1 MSEALAIDGGVPV
14 RDTEASP
21 WPTWPDN
28 TEREW
33 EKEIAPILKEVYLDQ
48 TEGLPAPVGH
58 RFGQAF
64 AAYCDA
70 AYGVMMPS
78 GTTSIA
84 AGLSAAL
91 DLDGLVDGGEVIIP
105 NYTFIATASAPLSV
119 RCSLALV
126 DIDPVSFTMSPEATE
141 AAITDQTV
149 ALLPVHLGG
158 TPRRY
163 GCPQ

>member
-1 MSEALAIDGGVPV
+1 MSETLAIDGGVPV

-33 EKEIAPILKEVYLDQ
+33 EEEIAPILKEVYLGQ

-91 DLDGLVDGGEVIIP
+91 DLDGMVDGGEVIIP

-126 DIDPVSFTMSPEATE
+126 DID
-141 AAITDQTV
+141 
-149 ALLPVHLGG
+149 L
-158 TPRRY
+158 
-163 GCPQ
+163 

>member
-1 MSEALAIDGGVPV
+1 MAETLAIDGGVAV
-14 RDTEASP
+14 RDTEVSP
-21 WPTWPDN
+21 WPTWPAI

-33 EKEIAPILKEVYLDQ
+33 EEEIAPILKEVYLEQ

-70 AYGVMMPS
+70 AFGVMMPS

-84 AGLSAAL
+84 AALSAAL
-91 DLDGLVDGGEVIIP
+91 DLDGIVDGGEVIIP

-126 DIDPVSFTMSPEATE
+126 DIDPMSFYHGARS
-141 AAITDQTV
+141 
-149 ALLPVHLGG
+149 G
-158 TPRRY
+158 
-163 GCPQ
+163 